1 MAHIESDNV
10 CTALKEP
17 GGGTVKSM
25 LGPPGTE
32 VVPIHTP
39 VTHSQPI
46 GIGWE
51 VLLKILA
58 NGTQFHVIILETFF
72 ADRFL
77 NQGISCNHS
86 HQRMLYIHIT

>member
-1 MAHIESDNV
+1 
-10 CTALKEP
+10 
-17 GGGTVKSM
+17 M

-58 NGTQFHVIILETFF
+58 NGTQFHVIILKMFF

-77 NQGISCNHS
+77 NQGISYS
-86 HQRMLYIHIT
+86 HIKGCFIFILPNIPQS